1 MGELGLD
8 LKNEIYKITI
18 NSTIVTNTNT
28 NTNFTNMIPG

>member
-8 LKNEIYKITI
+8 PKNQIYKITR

-28 NTNFTNMIPG
+28 NITNMIPG

>member
-18 NSTIVTNTNT
+18 NNTIVTNTNT
-28 NTNFTNMIPG
+28 NTNFTNMIP